1 MILLR
6 YQVFLR
12 GEIQYDTENYTQK
25 RPMKQIKSQRYQ
37 HTYPTKNNCLHKL
50 KQYRGILCHPIFLNK
65 WKLEFEV

>member
-1 MILLR
+1 MILVR

-37 HTYPTKNNCLHKL
+37 HAYPTQNNCLHKL
-50 KQYRGILCHPIFLNK
+50 K
-65 WKLEFEV
+65 